1 MGYKKDEVEAALRSR
16 DMNAEEALELLA
28 SGLRAEGWRR
38 DEHFHHGPFQPPP
51 SVPAVSPAVVQK
63 LLNQPP
69 PQPVQHHPYNSNRYI
84 NNNATDNTILL
95 PE

>member
-1 MGYKKDEVEAALRSR
+1 MGYKKEEAEAALRNR

-28 SGLRAEGWRR
+28 SARGEGWRR
-38 DEHFHHGPFQPPP
+38 DEHYHHGPFQPPP

-69 PQPVQHHPYNSNRYI
+69 PQPVQHHPYNSNRYVL
-84 NNNATDNTILL
+84 NSFTHTIIHC
-95 PE
+95 